1 MVLVFLHL
9 CVHGGAGHE
18 IRRSPWTNLMCSF
31 KETLLFNLAL
41 QPFSLLSGV
50 SPTWPSPTHGRSPDS
65 PPSPSPFSPPPCS
78 TCSCACWGQPWR
90 RRSFHTANK
99 ETGPFCHLRP
109 PLQSSPPPCQLLQ
122 PSLPPSHWERSSSWS
137 GWSTPACSATS
148 CSSWGRSTPSSLQA

>member
-50 SPTWPSPTHGRSPDS
+50 SPTWPSPTQGRSPDS
-65 PPSPSPFSPPPCS
+65 PPSPPPSFPPPCS
-78 TCSCACWGQPWR
+78 TCSCGCWGQPWR

-99 ETGPFCHLRP
+99 ETGPFCHLVI
-109 PLQSSPPPCQLLQ
+109 LAISSPRY
-122 PSLPPSHWERSSSWS
+122 LPPFLASIFCSSEMGATLGSWS
-137 GWSTPACSATS
+137 PDQEGTQTATRCSEAS
-148 CSSWGRSTPSSLQA
+148 EDLPPRA